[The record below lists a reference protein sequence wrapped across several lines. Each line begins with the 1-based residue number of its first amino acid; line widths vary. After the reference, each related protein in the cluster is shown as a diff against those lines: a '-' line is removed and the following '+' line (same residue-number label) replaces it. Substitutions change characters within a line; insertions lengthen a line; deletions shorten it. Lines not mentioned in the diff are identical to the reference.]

1 MAYTISD
8 VSNLLKKVIAP
19 RVEELLPSET
29 VILNKVKVNSGVTDM
44 GNNQFFVSLRTGR
57 HSGIATIPEGTKLS
71 TGKAKWSQARVD
83 AKYTFGTFNLSDQS
97 IEASKSNKGALIS
110 ILQENERALRQDL
123 ARHLNRGAIGDGSG
137 TICITNGS
145 QGGGGGVTVT
155 VDHNPQGAVTEDRA
169 GTKYVA
175 EGMYVKIGS
184 GNAVQVVTV
193 DSDTQFTIADN
204 RTWSDND
211 AIVIASPDGT
221 ASAEVSGFQQ
231 AIATGGTFQNIG
243 RSGNPFWTGLV
254 DSGNT
259 VLAEADLVKAILR
272 ASEFGKVDVGFTNLS
287 LFNKFGQL
295 LVSLKK
301 TADLK
306 EVLSGGWMGL
316 EIMPGVGLMLDF
328 DVPGGEVQLWDF
340 DAVTI
345 GRLADLQWLDTG
357 GGNVLRINDYAE
369 WQGALKHYG
378 NFAWKNV
385 RSSARVTAKK
395 IA

>member
-1 MAYTISD
+1 MYEISD
-8 VSNLLKKVIAP
+8 ISNLLKKVIAP

-29 VILNKVKVNSGVTDM
+29 VLLNKVKVNSGVTNM

-57 HSGIATIPEGTKLS
+57 HSGIASIPEGAQLTK
-71 TGKAKWSQARVD
+71 GKATWDQARID

-97 IEASKSNKGALIS
+97 IEASKSNKGALVS

-123 ARHLNRGAIGDGSG
+123 ARHLNRGAIGNGDGVVATANGGATG
-137 TICITNGS
+137 TTL
-145 QGGGGGVTVT
+145 T
-155 VDHNPQGAVTEDRA
+155 VDHAPGTGVTEDRD
-169 GTKYVA
+169 GTKYLA
-175 EGMYVKIGS
+175 AGQYIKIGANTANLIVS
-184 GNAVQVVTV
+184 V
-193 DSDTQFTIADN
+193 DSATQVTLTTSQ
-204 RTWSDND
+204 TWSDND
-211 AIVIASPDGT
+211 AVVLASPDDN
-221 ASAEVSGFQQ
+221 ASEEVSGFQQ
-231 AIATGGTFQNIG
+231 AIAASGTFQNIARAG
-243 RSGNPFWTGLV
+243 KPWWQGSVESSN
-254 DSGNT
+254 S
-259 VLAEADLVKAILR
+259 VLTEAHLVKPILE

-287 LFNKFGQL
+287 LFNKFGEL
-295 LVSLKK
+295 LVTLKR

-316 EIMPGVGLMLDF
+316 QVLPGVGLMLEF

-345 GRLADLQWLDTG
+345 GRLADLSWLDVG

-369 WQGALKHYG
+369 WQGSLKHYG

-385 RSSARVTAKK
+385 RSSKRITSKK